1 MKFLIHGNAPTVATG
16 YGIQIAH
23 LVDQLLQDGHEPACS
38 STYGIQ
44 GGVTSWPAPSGG
56 NIRVYGCGYDSN
68 SNDRIHMHAG
78 HWFGHDP
85 GWIIVVTDVW
95 GMKNPLLAEFN
106 TAAWVPID
114 HYTSVGPQ
122 PNVMEFFERTKA
134 VPLAMSRFGENLLL
148 RAGLDPVYIPLSVD
162 TREYKPTPVL
172 SNGMTCR
179 ELLDVPEDA
188 FVVGMVAMNKGWARD
203 RKGFNEAFW
212 AFSMFEREH
221 PNAYLYVHAD
231 APGGAEG
238 IDLRALA
245 VHSGIPPHKVI
256 FAGGPNQYGYYLTY
270 TPEMMAATYTA
281 FDVLLAPSHGEG
293 FCVPIIEAFACGT
306 PVIAND
312 FSAQSELV
320 GNPTEDGRWEES
332 DRGWFVAAQPE
343 WDPAHLALYK
353 VPLISS
359 VIDKLEQAHE
369 ADRASMVGPCMDFAA
384 TYDTRVVYETYW
396 KPFIA
401 SLEKKPTTLELDR
414 QPMPDED
421 AVAVLVPIHK
431 RTENI
436 APLVESFLSTTSP
449 GEASLV
455 FLADGDDYAEVERIL
470 DRFDCVSGLTS
481 SGNRIDR
488 DIPLHQV
495 GVERVTA
502 TSCAEKW
509 NAGFDLTTEPW
520 VLCTGDDT
528 RPHKGW
534 LDAARKLSADF
545 DVIGTNDTAN
555 GVKNPKV
562 ANGSHADHF
571 FVRRAYVDKYG
582 ASLNG
587 PGILAPEEYN
597 HWYCDMEIVKL
608 AKARGVF
615 TPCLDSIV
623 EHLHPGY
630 DGDEDARRA
639 DPTYMKA
646 VEHQVEDAETF
657 KDRLPL
663 IEMARTARGR
673 L

>member
-16 YGIQIAH
+16 YGIQIAQ
-23 LVDQLLQDGHEPACS
+23 LVDQLQQDGHEPACS

-56 NIRVYGCGYDSN
+56 SVRVYGCGYDTN
-68 SNDRIHMHAG
+68 SNDRVHMHAG
-78 HWFGHDP
+78 HWFGGEP

-95 GMKNPLLAEFN
+95 AIKNPLLAEFN

-134 VPLAMSRFGENLLL
+134 VPLAMSRFGENLLM
-148 RAGLDPVYIPLSVD
+148 RAGLDPVYIPLSVN
-162 TREYKPTPVL
+162 TEQYHPTPVL
-172 SNGMTCR
+172 SNGMTGR
-179 ELLDVPEDA
+179 ELMDVPEDA

-221 PNAYLYVHAD
+221 PDAYLYVHAD

-245 VHSGIPPHKVI
+245 VHSGIPPHKII

-306 PVIAND
+306 PVIATD

-320 GNPTEDGRWEES
+320 GEVDDQGRWHECG
-332 DRGWFVAAQPE
+332 RGWFVAAQPE

-359 VIDKLEQAHE
+359 VIEKLDEAYE

-384 TYDTRVVYETYW
+384 TYDTKHVYETYW

-401 SLEKKPTTLELDR
+401 ELEHGPDVLPLDR
-414 QPMPDED
+414 EPMPEKN
-421 AVAVLVPIHK
+421 AVAVLCPIYK

-436 APLVESFLSTTSP
+436 PELVRSFQTHTGL
-449 GEASLV
+449 GEATLYLIADEGLV
-455 FLADGDDYAEVERIL
+455 DLERDGLPGSRVEELARTRGE
-470 DRFDCVSGLTS
+470 
-481 SGNRIDR
+481 
-488 DIPLHQV
+488 
-495 GVERVTA
+495 
-502 TSCAEKW
+502 SCAQGW
-509 NAGFDLTTEPW
+509 NSGYEQTTEPW
-520 VLCTGDDT
+520 VLLIGDDV
-528 RPHKGW
+528 RFHDGW
-534 LDAARKLSADF
+534 LDQVRKLSADY
-545 DVIGTNDTAN
+545 DVIGTNDTTN
-555 GVKNPKV
+555 GVKNRKV
-562 ANGSHADHF
+562 ANGSHSDHS
-571 FVRRAYVDKYG
+571 FVRRSYVEKYG
-582 ASLNG
+582 ASLDG
-587 PGILAPEEYN
+587 PGSLACEDYH
-597 HWYCDMEIVKL
+597 HWYVDMELIKL

-657 KDRLPL
+657 KERLPL